1 MANWRKCSFCLI
13 LVEMPASQTRRRCAY
28 RKSYTRRGSR
38 IAGRCIRSQSPYAT
52 PLGAPSRKALRGY
65 AKSRRTLRSCPS
77 GYIKRASY
85 VRTRSGKKTLVPEQC
100 IRNVGAPGKGLAS
113 GEPGIGRLRE
123 GELSKFGYSDVV
135 NKPVGERRAALRKAV
150 AAFGSL
156 SVWRK
161 LNAVHV
167 YTRRLS
173 PASSRVFKADMNW
186 IKATFGL
193 KAF

>member
-1 MANWRKCSFCLI
+1 
-13 LVEMPASQTRRRCAY
+13 MPQTRRCAAGKTY
-28 RKSYTRRGSR
+28 RKSFTRKGTRV
-38 IAGRCIRSQSPYAT
+38 AGRCIRSQSPYKT
-52 PLGAPSRKALRGY
+52 PLGPKSRSVMRGY

-77 GYIKRASY
+77 GFIKRSSY
-85 VRTRSGKKTLVPEQC
+85 VRTRSGRKTLVPEQC

-113 GEPGIGRLRE
+113 GEAGIGRLRE

-135 NKPVGERRAALRKAV
+135 HTPVAKRRGALRKAV
-150 AAFGSL
+150 AEFGPL

-173 PASSRVFKADMNW
+173 PTSSRVFKEDMNW